1 MKVKKFR
8 ALSLREASQ
17 LMKEE
22 LGGEAI
28 ILSTRLIEADPSIG
42 QRKMFEI
49 SAGIEEPLIDDE
61 REIKI
66 SQKLEV
72 NPSKSFIDEMQM
84 LTEKIANTK
93 KSNSMQLG
101 YDNEVSTKVK
111 PSKVQPILADEI
123 NLISEKLKYNDV
135 SENIVTTVMTQL
147 KKSEEVLEESNI
159 NNFVL
164 SNISSMISTAEFE
177 IEKKS
182 GGQKVA
188 FIGPTGVG
196 KTTCIAKL
204 ATISK
209 ILHNLDVGIISIDT
223 YRLGA
228 IDQLRIFSEI
238 VDIDLLIAYEPEEM
252 PALLK
257 KVKSKDII
265 FIDTAGRSQKN
276 TEHLKKMKEFLDV
289 VKPDS
294 THLVLSSTSTT
305 KTLYDAADK
314 FDLFDYSSIVF
325 TKIDEA
331 VVYGNMLNVSANFN
345 KPIIYLTNGQVIPD
359 DIISAEPDFIANM
372 IYSGKYN

>member
-49 SAGIEEPLIDDE
+49 SAGIEVPLIDDE
-61 REIKI
+61 KEIKI

-93 KSNSMQLG
+93 KSNSMQSV

-135 SENIVTTVMTQL
+135 SENIVSTVMTQL

-257 KVKSKDII
+257 KFKSKDII

>member
-1 MKVKKFR
+1 MKIKKFR

-61 REIKI
+61 TKIKV
-66 SQKLEV
+66 SPKLEV

-84 LTEKIANTK
+84 LTDKIAKSK
-93 KSNSMQLG
+93 KSKASQTD
-101 YDNEVSTKVK
+101 YDFGVSAKVK
-111 PSKVQPILADEI
+111 PSKVRSILADEI

-135 SENIVTTVMTQL
+135 SENIVSTVMTQL

-159 NNFVL
+159 NNFIL

-257 KVKSKDII
+257 KFKSKDII

-294 THLVLSSTSTT
+294 THLVLSSTGTT
-305 KTLYDAADK
+305 KTLSDAADK

>member
-1 MKVKKFR
+1 MKIKKFR

-61 REIKI
+61 TKIKV
-66 SQKLEV
+66 SPKLEV

-84 LTEKIANTK
+84 LTDKIAKSK
-93 KSNSMQLG
+93 KSKASQTD
-101 YDNEVSTKVK
+101 YDFGVSAKVK
-111 PSKVQPILADEI
+111 PSKVRSILADEI

-135 SENIVTTVMTQL
+135 SENIVSTVMTQL

-257 KVKSKDII
+257 SLNLRI
-265 FIDTAGRSQKN
+265 
-276 TEHLKKMKEFLDV
+276 LFLL
-289 VKPDS
+289 
-294 THLVLSSTSTT
+294 TRQ
-305 KTLYDAADK
+305 
-314 FDLFDYSSIVF
+314 
-325 TKIDEA
+325 DEA
-331 VVYGNMLNVSANFN
+331 KRIQN
-345 KPIIYLTNGQVIPD
+345 I
-359 DIISAEPDFIANM
+359 
-372 IYSGKYN
+372 

>member
-1 MKVKKFR
+1 MKVKKYR
-8 ALSLREASQ
+8 ASSLREASQ

-61 REIKI
+61 VEIK
-66 SQKLEV
+66 SKPKLEV
-72 NPSKSFIDEMQM
+72 NPVKSFVDEMQI
-84 LTEKIANTK
+84 LTDKISNK
-93 KSNSMQLG
+93 KTFNLLPNSKKTETVIK
-101 YDNEVSTKVK
+101 NERKVK
-111 PSKVQPILADEI
+111 PVLDGEI
-123 NLISEKLKYNDV
+123 NLIREKLKHNDV
-135 SENIVTTVMTQL
+135 SEPIISSIMNQL

-182 GGQKVA
+182 GAQKVA

-257 KVKSKDII
+257 KFKSKDII

-276 TEHLKKMKEFLDV
+276 TEHLMKMKEFLDV

-294 THLVLSSTSTT
+294 THLVLSSTSATQ
-305 KTLYDAADK
+305 TLYDAAEK
-314 FDLFDYSSIVF
+314 FDLFNYNSIVF

-331 VVYGNMLNVSANFN
+331 VVYGNMLNVSSNFN

-359 DIISAEPDFIANM
+359 DIISAEQDFIANM

>member
-49 SAGIEEPLIDDE
+49 SAGIEVPLIDDE
-61 REIKI
+61 KEIKI

-93 KSNSMQLG
+93 KSNSMQSV
-101 YDNEVSTKVK
+101 YDNEVSTKVQ

-135 SENIVTTVMTQL
+135 SENIVSTVMTQL

-257 KVKSKDII
+257 KFKSKDII

>member
-61 REIKI
+61 KEIKI

-93 KSNSMQLG
+93 KSNSMQSV

-209 ILHNLDVGIISIDT
+209 ILHNLDVGIISIGT

-257 KVKSKDII
+257 KFKSKDII

>member
-1 MKVKKFR
+1 
-8 ALSLREASQ
+8 
-17 LMKEE
+17 
-22 LGGEAI
+22 
-28 ILSTRLIEADPSIG
+28 
-42 QRKMFEI
+42 
-49 SAGIEEPLIDDE
+49 
-61 REIKI
+61 
-66 SQKLEV
+66 
-72 NPSKSFIDEMQM
+72 
-84 LTEKIANTK
+84 
-93 KSNSMQLG
+93 
-101 YDNEVSTKVK
+101 
-111 PSKVQPILADEI
+111 
-123 NLISEKLKYNDV
+123 
-135 SENIVTTVMTQL
+135 
-147 KKSEEVLEESNI
+147 
-159 NNFVL
+159 
-164 SNISSMISTAEFE
+164 MISTAEFE

-182 GGQKVA
+182 GAQKVA

-257 KVKSKDII
+257 KFKSKDII

-276 TEHLKKMKEFLDV
+276 TEHLMKMKEFLDV

-294 THLVLSSTSTT
+294 THLVLSSTSATQ
-305 KTLYDAADK
+305 TLYDAAEK
-314 FDLFDYSSIVF
+314 FDLFNYNSIVF

-331 VVYGNMLNVSANFN
+331 VVYGNMLNVSSNFN

-359 DIISAEPDFIANM
+359 DIISAEQDFIANM

>member
-1 MKVKKFR
+1 MKVKKYR

-17 LMKEE
+17 LMKDE

-49 SAGIEEPLIDDE
+49 SAGIEEPLVDE
-61 REIKI
+61 EVEI
-66 SQKLEV
+66 QANPKLEI
-72 NPSKSFIDEMQM
+72 NPPKNFVDEMQI
-84 LTEKIANTK
+84 LTEKISKNK
-93 KSNSMQLG
+93 NSNNGNGRIKSNGEAKTAQ
-101 YDNEVSTKVK
+101 KVK
-111 PSKVQPILADEI
+111 SLLKDEI
-123 NLISEKLKYNDV
+123 NLIGEKLKHNDITD
-135 SENIVTTVMTQL
+135 NIVSSVIEQL
-147 KKSEEVLEESNI
+147 KKSEEVIDENNI

-182 GGQKVA
+182 GSQQVA
-188 FIGPTGVG
+188 FVGPTGVG

-238 VDIDLLIAYEPEEM
+238 VDIDLLVAYEPEEM

-257 KVKSKDII
+257 KFKSKDII

-276 TEHLKKMKEFLDV
+276 TEHLKKMKEFLDAS
-289 VKPDS
+289 KPDS

-305 KTLYDAADK
+305 RTLYDVADK
-314 FDLFDYSSIVF
+314 FDVFNYDSIVF

-345 KPIIYLTNGQVIPD
+345 KPIMYLTNGQVIPD

>member
-1 MKVKKFR
+1 MKVKKYR

-17 LMKEE
+17 LMKDE

-49 SAGIEEPLIDDE
+49 SAGIEEPLVDDE
-61 REIKI
+61 VEV
-66 SQKLEV
+66 QVNPKLEI
-72 NPSKSFIDEMQM
+72 NPPKSFVDEMQI
-84 LTEKIANTK
+84 LTKKIATNKNNGNGNAKNYGETK
-93 KSNSMQLG
+93 SAS
-101 YDNEVSTKVK
+101 KVK
-111 PSKVQPILADEI
+111 SLIKDEI
-123 NLISEKLKYNDV
+123 KLIGEKLKHNDITD
-135 SENIVTTVMTQL
+135 NIVSSVIEQL
-147 KKSEEVLEESNI
+147 KKSEEVIDENNI

-182 GGQKVA
+182 GSQRVA
-188 FIGPTGVG
+188 FVGPTGVG

-209 ILHNLDVGIISIDT
+209 ILHNLNVGIISIDT

-238 VDIDLLIAYEPEEM
+238 VDIDLLVAYEPEEM

-257 KVKSKDII
+257 KFKSKDII

-276 TEHLKKMKEFLDV
+276 TEHLQKMKEFLDAS
-289 VKPDS
+289 KPDS

-305 KTLYDAADK
+305 RTLYDVADK
-314 FDLFDYSSIVF
+314 FDIFNYDSIVF

-345 KPIIYLTNGQVIPD
+345 KPIMYLTNGQVIPD

>member
-93 KSNSMQLG
+93 KSNSMQSV

-135 SENIVTTVMTQL
+135 SENIVSTVMTQL

-257 KVKSKDII
+257 KFKSKDII

>member
-1 MKVKKFR
+1 MKVKKYR

-17 LMKEE
+17 LMKDE

-49 SAGIEEPLIDDE
+49 SAGIEEPMVDDE
-61 REIKI
+61 V
-66 SQKLEV
+66 QVQANPKLEI
-72 NPSKSFIDEMQM
+72 NPPKSFVDEMQI
-84 LTEKIANTK
+84 LTEKIAKNK
-93 KSNSMQLG
+93 NSNNGNGSLNKTGGTHQ
-101 YDNEVSTKVK
+101 SAKVMSVLK
-111 PSKVQPILADEI
+111 DEI
-123 NLISEKLKYNDV
+123 NLIGEKLKHNDISDHIV
-135 SENIVTTVMTQL
+135 SSVIEQL
-147 KKSEEVLEESNI
+147 KKSEEVLDESNI

-182 GGQKVA
+182 GSQRVA
-188 FIGPTGVG
+188 FVGPTGVG

-238 VDIDLLIAYEPEEM
+238 VDIDLLVAYEPEEM

-257 KVKSKDII
+257 KFKSKDII

-276 TEHLKKMKEFLDV
+276 TEHLQKMKEFLDAA
-289 VKPDS
+289 KPDS

-305 KTLYDAADK
+305 RTLYDVADK
-314 FDLFDYSSIVF
+314 FDLFNYDSMVF

-331 VVYGNMLNVSANFN
+331 VVYGSMLNVSANFN
-345 KPIIYLTNGQVIPD
+345 KPIMYLTNGQVIPD